1 MHFGP
6 GAWRIS
12 CHPRPLAEF
21 VYQVYHLY
29 GSRSAV
35 IAFVACFGSG
45 PFNGLLDVLRGQ
57 TPNMTGTPVVR
68 EVWAMPFE
76 TSLHT

>member
-1 MHFGP
+1 M
-6 GAWRIS
+6 
-12 CHPRPLAEF
+12 
-21 VYQVYHLY
+21 YQVYHLY

-57 TPNMTGTPVVR
+57 NAEHDRDPGGKGGLGN
-68 EVWAMPFE
+68 A
-76 TSLHT
+76 L